1 MNAAAIK
8 YIGAA
13 FSMRREIKVIGF
25 VVVILCLLPVF
36 AVVLLT
42 QVGLNLVSGSLVT
55 HDPQTHEVQIHDPA
69 TGGIVDTVSGP
80 FVWPVGG
87 PVTLEFGE
95 SDLPY
100 QPFHTGID
108 IASPDHSVGT
118 SVTAF
123 MKGTVIYAD
132 ETVTGYGKHVIVD
145 HGHHITSVY
154 GHLNSIAVTVGQEVD
169 ISTIIGTRGNT
180 GWSTGPHTHFEIRL
194 FNIPVNARTFLEGNP

>member
-1 MNAAAIK
+1 MNAGAIK

-42 QVGLNLVSGSLVT
+42 QVGLDLVSSSLVT

-69 TGGIVDTVSGP
+69 RGTIVDTVSGP

-108 IASPDHSVGT
+108 IASPDHAVGT
-118 SVTAF
+118 PVTAF

-132 ETVTGYGKHVIVD
+132 ETAAGYGKHVIID

-154 GHLNSIAVTVGQEVD
+154 GHLDSIAVTVGQEVG
-169 ISTIIGTRGNT
+169 ITTVIGTRGNT

-194 FNIPVNARTFLEGNP
+194 FDIPVNPRTFLEGNP